1 MLVFPSPRNSC
12 FNSSLS
18 GLTFASPREMT
29 FHTHSF
35 QNLGFSVYLS
45 LIWVSLAGY
54 QLRDINFIDECK
66 RNFDNIKSWLFL
78 VSVGSGKLYFDLN
91 LSGQSCLWTVCCC
104 ITLGSIPASLSL
116 AGKLTSA
123 GCIQGFALH
132 TRQEKEGRRR
142 RRCLFLTLH
151 PVLPL
156 FCSVAQAGLSMA
168 KFSLAA
174 LPKLSQLRSLAEA
187 LLYLVLKAHNKWQ
200 WLFCY

>member
-1 MLVFPSPRNSC
+1 MLVFPPPRNSC
-12 FNSSLS
+12 FNFPLS

-35 QNLGFSVYLS
+35 QNLGFSVSLS
-45 LIWVSLAGY
+45 LIRVSLSGY

-66 RNFDNIKSWLFL
+66 RNFDNIKLWLFL

-132 TRQEKEGRRR
+132 TRGVGRRR
-142 RRCLFLTLH
+142 KAGGDVGVCSSHFI
-151 PVLPL
+151 L
-156 FCSVAQAGLSMA
+156 FCHCSALWHRLGCPWLS
-168 KFSLAA
+168 S
-174 LPKLSQLRSLAEA
+174 P
-187 LLYLVLKAHNKWQ
+187 
-200 WLFCY
+200 